1 MPDTLTKLAYQTF
14 QQGKSYFGLTHK
26 TVSTQLMK
34 LVNPPQEVKTQE
46 LDASTLMLLQK
57 RMNDLSDR
65 PGLARC

>member
-46 LDASTLMLLQK
+46 LGRLNFDAVAK
-57 RMNDLSDR
+57 ADE
-65 PGLARC
+65 